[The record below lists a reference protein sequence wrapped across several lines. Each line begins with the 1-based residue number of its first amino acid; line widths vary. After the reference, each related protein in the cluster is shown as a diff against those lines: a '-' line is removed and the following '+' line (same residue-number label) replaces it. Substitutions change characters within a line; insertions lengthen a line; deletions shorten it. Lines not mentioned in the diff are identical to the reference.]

1 MRKLRTL
8 LNASC
13 TTELGEFFADRTLE
27 LERKIES
34 TKTAAKEMRTNLIE
48 REAKLSWQQEW
59 QHLLDEEVRLDE
71 ELQKWMA
78 DHRDIEV
85 DDDDSG
91 GEPLSPVQSEAQ
103 RLSESKCIRVGD
115 VYSAYLQRS
124 YEFELQKKKSKNELS
139 VLRSAI
145 TSFKMSAPGLSRSK
159 AKSVARAG
167 LEHITARLQT
177 EKDII
182 STQLSLAEK
191 ESVVNPN
198 SFTLTDTFDSS
209 NIRDHGVNEEEDELD
224 EGLNS
229 PQLEETSE
237 FLLQSPMN
245 RHKLRRRV
253 EMIRAKSSFELDKVG
268 GALCSDVDL
277 IKRLT
282 DEFAALFAIYD
293 ADAASLTRGWKDV
306 CRECGVESSTHDELG
321 GWLRDDHLAYLQAVR
336 MSVSMRSV
344 ARSGHS
350 TTESVDIDPANTATL
365 SGNVY
370 DTISALILRMSGGK
384 RKPTRTDVLSH
395 HKYTVARRF
404 FLQRMSARK
413 AQWKRESS
421 AHIESSRLQFSAAR
435 EETDDRRRREYERE
449 AHELVRRVTHARLE
463 KQRAQKAVE
472 DAVLDAIRASEA
484 ESEEN
489 LAGAVR
495 AKRAAHFVAV
505 KQALE
510 AYKEEE
516 RVLQERIESVREAVA
531 LAEAER
537 RAASLAEGH
546 ERVQFR
552 EQLLVEKA
560 KKAKDLEAEAR
571 NLETEK
577 AALLEKLVASVPYRE
592 RIEEIATT
600 ADASRITAHTE
611 ASATSAALSSAYAA
625 YLKAVKCDSE
635 ESALLATHDNLDL
648 ATAAKVAASQ
658 AKQTA
663 GSNEPVVAAAQR
675 ASSDNLLTLANR
687 RIKEQGLFPKHGFTD
702 RQVTGDKRF
711 RYLAGV
717 YASGVQHTS
726 AARTAFNALPA
737 KQSAQSMI
745 SQ

>member
-1 MRKLRTL
+1 VRKLRTL

>member
-1 MRKLRTL
+1 MRNLRSL
-8 LNASC
+8 INAASC
-13 TTELGEFFADRTLE
+13 TTELGDFFAGRTLE
-27 LERKIES
+27 LERKIAS

-85 DDDDSG
+85 DDPV

-103 RLSESKCIRVGD
+103 HLSKSKCIRVGD

-177 EKDII
+177 ERDLI
-182 STQLSLAEK
+182 STQLSYAEK
-191 ESVVNPN
+191 EIAVNPN
-198 SFTLTDTFDSS
+198 ITLIDSFDSS
-209 NIRDHGVNEEEDELD
+209 KIRDHDVNGEEDELY

-229 PQLEETSE
+229 PLLEETSE
-237 FLLQSPMN
+237 FLIQSPMN

-253 EMIRAKSSFELDKVG
+253 EMIRAKSSSELDKVG
-268 GALCSDVDL
+268 GALCSDIDL

-282 DEFAALFAIYD
+282 DEFAALFAVYD
-293 ADAASLTRGWKDV
+293 ADVASLTRGWKDV

-350 TTESVDIDPANTATL
+350 TTESVDNDPANTATL

-404 FLQRMSARK
+404 FLQRTSARK
-413 AQWKRESS
+413 AQWQRESS
-421 AHIESSRLQFSAAR
+421 AHIESSRLHFTAAR

-463 KQRAQKAVE
+463 KQRAQKSVE
-472 DAVLDAIRASEA
+472 DAVLNAIKASEA

-489 LAGAVR
+489 LAEAVR

-560 KKAKDLEAEAR
+560 KKAKDLEAEAK

-592 RIEEIATT
+592 RIEEIATI

-611 ASATSAALSSAYAA
+611 ASAASAALSSAYAA

-658 AKQTA
+658 AKLTA
-663 GSNEPVVAAAQR
+663 GSNEPVEAAAQR

-726 AARTAFNALPA
+726 AARTAFSALPV